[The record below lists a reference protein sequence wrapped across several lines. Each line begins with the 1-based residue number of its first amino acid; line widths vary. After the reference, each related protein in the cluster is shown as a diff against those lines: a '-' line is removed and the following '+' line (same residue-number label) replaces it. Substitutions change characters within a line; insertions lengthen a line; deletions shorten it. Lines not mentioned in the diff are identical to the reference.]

1 LGQRMQ
7 FDRLKRREFITLVG
21 GAAAAWPLS
30 AYAQQGMPV
39 IGFLSSRSPNE
50 AAYVVAAFHRGLGE
64 GGFTEGQNVAI
75 EYRWAEG
82 QYDRLP
88 QLAADLV
95 RHRVALITSTGG
107 IGAAIAA
114 KQATSTIPIVF
125 TAGDDPIQH
134 GLVASFNRP
143 GGNVTGIYNFISAM
157 EAKRFGLL
165 RETVPAAG
173 SLAVLLNPTYLGF
186 DVQLKDL
193 EEAARAGSQQLLLF
207 KASSEADIHAAFRAL
222 ARLPSA
228 ALLVGADPFFNG
240 RREQLVTLAAHYS
253 IPAMYELREYAMAGG
268 LMSYGTSLADAYRQV
283 GSYAA
288 RILKGDKPAD
298 LPVVQSSKFELV
310 INLKTANTLR
320 LAIPVGVLAIADA
333 VIE

>member
-1 LGQRMQ
+1 MR
-7 FDRLKRREFITLVG
+7 RREFITLLG
-21 GAAAAWPLS
+21 GATVWPVAAR
-30 AYAQQGMPV
+30 AQQSAMPV

-50 AAYVVAAFHRGLGE
+50 AAYVVAAFHRGLRE
-64 GGFTEGQNVAI
+64 GGYSEGQNVGI

-88 QLAADLV
+88 GLAADLV
-95 RHRVALITSTGG
+95 RRRVALIASTGG
-107 IGAAIAA
+107 IGAANAA

-125 TAGDDPIQH
+125 TVGDDPIKH
-134 GLVASFNRP
+134 GVVASLNRP

-165 RETVPAAG
+165 RETVPTAG
-173 SLAVLLNPTYLGF
+173 SIAVLLNPNYPGF
-186 DVQLKDL
+186 GVQLKDL
-193 EEAARAGSQQLLLF
+193 QEAARAVSQQIHVID
-207 KASSEADIHAAFRAL
+207 ANSEADIHAAFRAMG
-222 ARLPSA
+222 RLPAA

-253 IPAMYELREYAMAGG
+253 IPAMYELREYALAGG
-268 LMSYGTSLADAYRQV
+268 LMSYGTNLADAYRQV
-283 GSYAA
+283 GNYAA
-288 RILKGDKPAD
+288 RVLKGDKPAD

-310 INLKTANTLR
+310 INLKTAKALR
-320 LAIPVGVLAIADA
+320 LMIPAGVLAIADE